1 MTVQKEN
8 KKPKKQA
15 GEFRT
20 LFAKILTTIGGPVIL
35 SYLIVGII
43 IVGIVVASVTRLSEN
58 ELSAQSLAA
67 SNEVEGYFARY
78 QEITEQ
84 LSLNTQ
90 MEMLFTEVTPGKNID
105 QAGNF
110 KAAYE
115 TLINIEEANSDS
127 ILSVWMADV
136 DSSQIAQSDGSVL
149 NTGWDITT
157 RSWYIE
163 LLEKNK
169 TIMTEPYED
178 SFTKKQIVSV
188 VSPVYKSGTSE
199 IIGAAGLD
207 FVLEGLAE
215 TVGSYTLRNTGFYIM
230 TTGTGQIIYHPAAEY
245 VNLNVSETDMS
256 ENFKNAILSGT
267 MGGINYTSHGIANH
281 GYLEPIGDT
290 GWIMATGLPNTEFN
304 QEYLVV
310 VGTLLVIFLLAI
322 LCIFLMILM
331 VSKSIVK
338 PIKEL
343 TDTANL
349 IAEGN
354 LDIEA
359 KVSTKDEVGQ
369 MGEAIN
375 RTVVQLRRYIAYIQ
389 EIASV
394 LGTMAAGDMRIH
406 LEQDYVG
413 EFAAIRKAFEE
424 ISASLNHTLSTIR
437 LSVTQVSSSSEQVSG
452 GAQALASGSTEQAA
466 TVEELNASSTEI
478 ARQAEENLNLV
489 KTTTEQLKNTANRLN
504 VGNQRM
510 VQLTAAMVDIESSA
524 NQIADI
530 TKVIDGI
537 ASQTN
542 LLSLNAAIE
551 AARAGE
557 AGKGFAVVAD
567 EVRDLAQK
575 SAEAAKQTVQLLQSS
590 LKDVETGTKI
600 AEETAR
606 FLQEVEVD
614 TLKVVEGISRIE
626 EVSADQTISID
637 QIREGLNQVSAV
649 IQNNAATAEENSATS
664 EEMASQAAL
673 LNEEVGKFKLQ

>member
-1 MTVQKEN
+1 MAEQNERKGP
-8 KKPKKQA
+8 PKKA
-15 GEFRT
+15 GEFKT
-20 LFAKILTTIGGPVIL
+20 LFSKILITIGGSVIL
-35 SYLIVGII
+35 SYLVVGVI
-43 IVGIVVASVTRLSEN
+43 IVGIVISSVTRLSES

-67 SNEVEGYFARY
+67 SNEIEGYFARY

-90 MEMLFTEVTPGKNID
+90 MEQLFTGVMPGKNID
-105 QAGNF
+105 QTDGYT
-110 KAAYE
+110 AAFE
-115 TLINIEEANSDS
+115 TLVNVQKANTDTV
-127 ILSVWMADV
+127 LFVWMADV

-157 RSWYIE
+157 RAWYIE

-178 SFTKKQIVSV
+178 SFSKKQIVSV
-188 VSPVYKSGTSE
+188 VSPVYKSGTTE
-199 IIGAAGLD
+199 IIGAVGLD
-207 FVLEGLAE
+207 FALEGLAE
-215 TVGSYTLRNTGFYIM
+215 TVGSYTLRDTGFYILS
-230 TTGTGQIIYHPAAEY
+230 TGTGQIIYHPKEEFI
-245 VNLNVSETDMS
+245 NHNVSETDMS
-256 ENFKNAILSGT
+256 ENMKTAILSGT
-267 MGGINYTSHGIANH
+267 TGSIRYTSKGVPSH
-281 GYLEPIGDT
+281 GYLMTIGET
-290 GWIMATGLPNTEFN
+290 GWTIVTGLPNAEFN

-310 VGTLLVIFLLAI
+310 AGTLLIIFLLAI
-322 LCIFLMILM
+322 LCIFFMITM

-354 LDIEA
+354 LDVEA
-359 KVSTKDEVGQ
+359 KVVSKDEVGQ

-389 EIASV
+389 EIAAV
-394 LGTMAAGDMRIH
+394 LGTMAAGDMRIR
-406 LEQDYVG
+406 LEHDYVG
-413 EFAAIRKAFEE
+413 EFAPIKKAFEE
-424 ISASLNHTLSTIR
+424 ISDSLNHTLSTIR
-437 LSVTQVSSSSEQVSG
+437 LSAVQVSSSSEQVSG

-478 ARQAEENLNLV
+478 AKQAEENLDLV
-489 KTTTEQLKNTANRLN
+489 KITTEQLKQTADSLN

-510 VQLTAAMVDIESSA
+510 EQLSAAMADIESSA

-575 SAEAAKQTVQLLQSS
+575 SAEAAKQTVELLQNS
-590 LKDVETGTKI
+590 LKSVETGTKV
-600 AEETAR
+600 ADETAQ
-606 FLQEVEVD
+606 FMKKVEED
-614 TLKVVEGISRIE
+614 TLKVVEGISKIE

-649 IQNNAATAEENSATS
+649 IQTNAATAEENSATS
-664 EEMASQAAL
+664 EEMSSQAAL
-673 LNEEVGKFKLQ
+673 LNEEVGKFKLY

>member
-1 MTVQKEN
+1 MTVQEEI
-8 KKPKKQA
+8 KKPKKHA

-20 LFAKILTTIGGPVIL
+20 LFTKILVTIGGPVIL

-43 IVGIVVASVTRLSEN
+43 IVGIVIAFVTRLSES

-78 QEITEQ
+78 EEITEQ

-90 MEMLFTEVTPGKNID
+90 MEMLFTETKPGTNID
-105 QAGNF
+105 QAGSF
-110 KAAYE
+110 SAVYK
-115 TLINIEEANSDS
+115 TLTNIEEANSDT
-127 ILSVWMADV
+127 ILSVWVADV
-136 DSSQIAQSDGSVL
+136 DSSQIAQSDGAVI

-163 LLEKNK
+163 LLDKNR

-199 IIGAAGLD
+199 IIGVTGLD
-207 FVLEGLAE
+207 FVLEGLAK
-215 TVGSYTLRNTGFYIM
+215 TVGSYTLRDTGFYIM
-230 TTGTGQIIYHPAAEY
+230 TTGTGQIIYHPEAGY

-267 MGGINYTSHGIANH
+267 MGSIKYISHGIASH
-281 GYLEPIGDT
+281 GYLEPVGDT

-304 QEYLVV
+304 KEYLVV
-310 VGTLLVIFLLAI
+310 AGTLLIIFLLAI
-322 LCIFLMILM
+322 LCIFFMILT
-331 VSKSIVK
+331 VSKSIVR
-338 PIKEL
+338 PVKEL

-354 LDIEA
+354 LEVEA
-359 KVSTKDEVGQ
+359 KVTSKDEVGQ

-394 LGTMAAGDMRIH
+394 LGTMAEGDMRIH

-413 EFAAIRKAFEE
+413 EFAPIRKAFEE
-424 ISASLNHTLSTIR
+424 ISASLNHTLSAIR

-466 TVEELNASSTEI
+466 TVEELNASSIEI
-478 ARQAEENLNLV
+478 ARQADENLNFV
-489 KTTTEQLKNTANRLN
+489 KETTRQLKHTADRLN

-510 VQLTAAMVDIESSA
+510 KQLTVAMVDIESSA

-537 ASQTN
+537 ASKTN

-557 AGKGFAVVAD
+557 LGKGFAVVAD

-575 SAEAAKQTVQLLQSS
+575 SAEAAKQTVQLLQNS

-600 AEETAR
+600 AEETAQ

-673 LNEEVGKFKLQ
+673 LNEEVSKFKLH